1 MRQESSHMVEAI
13 RNKQQGMS
21 RRVGI
26 QFRGKRGFDL
36 FLSIQGFLLM
46 DPGIQVFLLTEMP

>member
-1 MRQESSHMVEAI
+1 MVEAI